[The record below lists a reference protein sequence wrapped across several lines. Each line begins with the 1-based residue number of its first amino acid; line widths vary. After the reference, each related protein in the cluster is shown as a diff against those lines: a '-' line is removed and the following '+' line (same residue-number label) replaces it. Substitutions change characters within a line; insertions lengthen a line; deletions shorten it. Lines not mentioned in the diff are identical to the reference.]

1 MLGVGDLPGTAPLAR
16 RYPAPV
22 SARRALAV
30 IEMLRLPP
38 AGRVLDLA
46 AGTGGLLLDA
56 MALNEG
62 RGLGLVANEAD
73 AGLARAAAVREGLD
87 ARVEFRVVPPGEF
100 APTERFDAILLV
112 QPTPSADGGPELAAA
127 RCRDWLRVGG
137 VLLVGQPF
145 LRRPPPPR
153 YRALLGAAGQGLRT
167 TGACAAAIV
176 AAGFELLVTAVCSE
190 TEWDAHESASYR
202 ARLHYAAAFPDP
214 RAASALRERA
224 ETWYHAYWRYGR
236 DTLGFSFHAF
246 RKPRGLA
253 PVAVA

>member
-1 MLGVGDLPGTAPLAR
+1 MLGVQDLPEAAPLAR

-56 MALNEG
+56 MTLNEG

-73 AGLARAAAVREGLD
+73 AAIARGAAAREALD
-87 ARVEFRVVPPGEF
+87 GRVEFLVTPPAEF
-100 APTERFDAILLV
+100 RPEHRFDAILLV
-112 QPTPSADGGPELAAA
+112 QPTAPANAAPELAAA
-127 RCRDWLRVGG
+127 RCLDWLKVGG

-145 LRRPPPPR
+145 LRRPAPPR
-153 YRALLGAAGQGLRT
+153 YRALLGAAGHGLRT
-167 TGACAAAIV
+167 TGACAGAIV

-190 TEWDAHESASYR
+190 SEWDAHESASYR
-202 ARLHYAAAFPDP
+202 AVLNYAAGFEDAH
-214 RAASALRERA
+214 AARALRERA

-236 DTLGFSFHAF
+236 DTLGFAFHAF
-246 RKPRGLA
+246 RKARGLA
-253 PVAVA
+253 AVAG